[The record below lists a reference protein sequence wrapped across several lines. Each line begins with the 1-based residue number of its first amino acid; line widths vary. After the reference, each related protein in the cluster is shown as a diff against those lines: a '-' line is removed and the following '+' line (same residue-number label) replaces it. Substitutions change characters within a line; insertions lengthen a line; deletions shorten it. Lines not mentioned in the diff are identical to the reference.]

1 MTTAADE
8 KLGRVIAGAK
18 APGGATT
25 PKMSR
30 LQRGVFDL
38 VAATNHWA
46 SDRAAKVSRFYLL
59 TDADGVRLFLVGR
72 ADEYDFALS
81 KELADFAR
89 EWSRKIPVVPMLIP
103 ACTAEELTAYFDPDT
118 ALGISVG

>member
-1 MTTAADE
+1 MSTAADE
-8 KLGRVIAGAK
+8 KLGRVISGAK
-18 APGGATT
+18 APGGAAT

-30 LQRGVFDL
+30 LQRSVFDL

-46 SDRAAKVSRFYLL
+46 SERAARVSRFYLL

-81 KELADFAR
+81 KELAEFAHT
-89 EWSRKIPVVPMLIP
+89 WSKRVPVVPMLIP
-103 ACTAEELTAYFDPDT
+103 ACTPGELTAYFDPDT